1 MASPMNTFPSIGY
14 GFGRI
19 YGEFCFQAN
28 NTSTPL
34 LSTVQ
39 GDAGQLV
46 ASFNRTAAG
55 VIVVTLIQPYH
66 KLVAA
71 AADVDDTADDGAYAT
86 VGTIT
91 NEGTSTPL
99 TFTIRT
105 RVAAGT
111 KADMAAGRKISVFLA
126 FQNEAAGLR

>member
-1 MASPMNTFPSIGY
+1 MNTFPSIGY

-19 YGEFCFQAN
+19 YGN
-28 NTSTPL
+28 SVSKRTTPAPRF
-34 LSTVQ
+34 SRQ
-39 GDAGQLV
+39 FRGDAGQLV

-55 VIVVTLIQPYH
+55 VIVVTLIQPYL

-105 RVAAGT
+105 RSAAGT